1 MNWMDELADEM
12 FDKTFKAATKQSIL
26 IRHAMEK
33 SYKEMR
39 NEFRKDKIRRIFNT
53 DVYSTDDGTLG

>member
-12 FDKTFKAATKQSIL
+12 FDKAFKAATKQSIL

-53 DVYSTDDGTLG
+53 DM

>member
-1 MNWMDELADEM
+1 MDELADEM
-12 FDKTFKAATKQSIL
+12 FDKAFKAAT
-26 IRHAMEK
+26 
-33 SYKEMR
+33 KEMR